1 MAFSIFDYYTNGKA
15 NPNCLVIFGLHLDS
29 NFLMKVL
36 IVCLGNICRSPLA
49 EAILKSKAAAAGLAI
64 TVKSAGTNGIHTGEP
79 PHNLSQKVARK
90 NGLEICDQRSRMF
103 IREDFEDF
111 DIIYAMAEDV
121 MDEIKYIARDKFD
134 AKKAKYFLSVY
145 GDEYNMN
152 VPDPW
157 YGDED
162 GYDDV
167 YEIISKASDK
177 IIESLKA
184 VKEK

>member
-1 MAFSIFDYYTNGKA
+1 MVKQFTIVSLYLAFIYISI
-15 NPNCLVIFGLHLDS
+15 
-29 NFLMKVL
+29 FLMKVL

-49 EAILKSKAAAAGLAI
+49 EAILKNKAEAAGLELI
-64 TVKSAGTNGIHTGEP
+64 VKSAGTNGIHTGEP
-79 PHNLSQKVARK
+79 PHNLSLKVARK
-90 NGLEICDQRSRMF
+90 NGLEICDQRSRKF
-103 IREDFEDF
+103 IPEDFEDF

-121 MDEIKYIARDKFD
+121 MEEIKYIAREKFD
-134 AKKAKYFLSVY
+134 GQKVKYFLSVH

-162 GYDDV
+162 GYDEV
-167 YEIISKASDK
+167 YDIISKASDK